1 MIIMTLDY
9 EELLKE
15 LTRFTR
21 YAEIGNLT
29 PLDFMYRMKW
39 EGNSPYHSSININD
53 ESSILSINV
62 NEEYNILMVRIL
74 DSVYIFDDLYEA
86 LTNLNKQA
94 CSIGKS
100 VSDFLYESNNFDE
113 VRFELIDLK
122 DYYIPLLTRGGS
134 CPTQDCIYTHYGS
147 IRNTWDTL
155 GRRKAVVLL
164 P

>member
-1 MIIMTLDY
+1 MTLDY

-53 ESSILSINV
+53 ESSKLSINV
-62 NEEYNILMVRIL
+62 DEEYNMLVVHIL
-74 DSVYIFDDLYEA
+74 DSVYLFDDLFTP
-86 LTNLNKQA
+86 LSDLDKQA
-94 CSIGKS
+94 HSVGKS
-100 VSDFLYESNNFDE
+100 VSDFLCDCDSFAE
-113 VRFELIDLK
+113 VRFVISNPE
-122 DYYIPLLTRGGS
+122 DYFPLVSRDVRGTTKNLVYFKEGF
-134 CPTQDCIYTHYGS
+134 
-147 IRNTWDTL
+147 IRYTWDTL
-155 GRRKAVVLL
+155 GRRKAVVIL